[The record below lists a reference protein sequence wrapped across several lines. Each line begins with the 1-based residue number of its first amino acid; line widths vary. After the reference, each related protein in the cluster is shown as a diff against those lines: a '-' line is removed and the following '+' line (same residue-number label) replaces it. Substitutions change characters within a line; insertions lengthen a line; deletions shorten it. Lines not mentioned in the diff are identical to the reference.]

1 MHISW
6 LMLMFE
12 NLLDRVLSASI
23 TRIPSS
29 TNWTS
34 ASDSS
39 FSAMVSSISR
49 RNACGQQLSRRP
61 SSRNHIILLRYAL
74 DMLQMY
80 LRFSRISLRFSL
92 DIAEI
97 SMRYVRCMPRICQH
111 LYHIFLRYMRY
122 NWDVPNVCLRICLRY
137 TWDWDIHV
145 IYLTFTWD
153 TSKLHLRYPSYI
165 TEIYLRDDWKVP
177 NVCLRICLR

>member
-1 MHISW
+1 MTTLVLVHISW

-34 ASDSS
+34 TSD

-49 RNACGQQLSRRP
+49 RNACGQQLSRRL

-74 DMLQMY
+74 DMPQMY

-122 NWDVPNVCLRICLRY
+122 D
-137 TWDWDIHV
+137 
-145 IYLTFTWD
+145 
-153 TSKLHLRYPSYI
+153 
-165 TEIYLRDDWKVP
+165 
-177 NVCLRICLR
+177 